1 MCTNVNR
8 ANQYHYNII
17 ILLVKQTNQW
27 SLRCNL
33 ILIFKSRTLFIRKS
47 IFNVITPN
55 VEHIMLWPILLS
67 HWLMQEQFYINAKQ
81 SIDVHAMNIQF
92 ETGNYGTRIIPWLGL
107 GFFFFQ
113 NLQDIAFKEQNVIWS
128 YTSSKTYVLFGLLFL
143 HFLDFFWI

>member
-1 MCTNVNR
+1 MLMCTNVNR
-8 ANQYHYNII
+8 VNQYHYNII

-92 ETGNYGTRIIPWLGL
+92 ETDNYGTRIIPWLGL
-107 GFFFFQ
+107 GFFF
-113 NLQDIAFKEQNVIWS
+113 S
-128 YTSSKTYVLFGLLFL
+128 RTYKIQLLKNKMLFGLLFL
-143 HFLDFFWI
+143 HFLDFFQI